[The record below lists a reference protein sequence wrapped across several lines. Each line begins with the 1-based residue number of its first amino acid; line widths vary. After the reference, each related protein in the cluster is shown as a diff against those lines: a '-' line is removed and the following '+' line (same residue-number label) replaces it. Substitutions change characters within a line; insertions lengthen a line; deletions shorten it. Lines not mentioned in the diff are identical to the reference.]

1 MKFEQDQFDYMQD
14 QYLQLDEK
22 EKEILRRSVDSDLG
36 VIIGKIM
43 GPDFVSFLSM
53 LRQPK
58 KGIAAPRT

>member
-22 EKEILRRSVDSDLG
+22 EKEILRKSVNSDVG
-36 VIIGKIM
+36 RIIGKIM
-43 GPDFVSFLSM
+43 GPDFTSFLSLM
-53 LRQPK
+53 RQPK